1 MCETKLSKSLDG
13 IVKFVVNKYLTG
25 HYSVE
30 VKNQY
35 DEDNVTLLEVKISL
49 FPTDLKLPLYSFTY
63 RGTENRI
70 LVGRIL
76 GGKIIERLN
85 CISGDYA
92 EKYLAKYFDNV
103 QKLYDGA
110 WVTII
115 YREYVTQCRSTGRWV
130 TVKTGWRHEATYVDY
145 NGVFRPLSL
154 PPLEWEEEICISENK

>member
-35 DEDNVTLLEVKISL
+35 DKDNVTLLEVKISL
-49 FPTDLKLPLYSFTY
+49 FPIDLKLSLYSFTY

-70 LVGRIL
+70 LAGRIL
-76 GGKIIERLN
+76 GGKIISKLSW
-85 CISGDYA
+85 ISGDYA
-92 EKYLAKYFDNV
+92 SAYLSKFFNNV

-110 WVTII
+110 WVTFIE
-115 YREYVTQCRSTGRWV
+115 RQYVTQCRLTGRWV
-130 TVKTGWRHEATYVDY
+130 TVSVGRRHEATYVDY
-145 NGVFRPLSL
+145 NGVFHPLSQ
-154 PPLEWEEEICISENK
+154 PPLEWEEEVCISEDK